1 MGDKYTPVLKEALLN
16 MNQVKNLRISNNRL
30 TDEGILEI
38 FSNKSIL
45 PMVLDLAHNSI
56 GVEGIKVISDSF

>member
-1 MGDKYTPVLKEALLN
+1 